1 MWSLI
6 QKRMK
11 WKANTNWLDKNK
23 QNINRKWRPR
33 KLVKDVIEDLKKEG
47 IQPVS
52 MADIKDIYLSLV
64 NTDQNTLKS
73 LVAQTKTPVLI
84 KIVAKAMVWWKW
96 FEIIEKMF
104 DRAIWKAVQ
113 QVEQTNKNIEITD
126 TLTKEQ
132 KKKIAERLLKTK

>member
-1 MWSLI
+1 MPFKKWET
-6 QKRMK
+6 QKGAKPFKK
-11 WKANTNWLDKNK
+11 WKSWNP
-23 QNINRKWRPR
+23 KWRPR
-33 KLVKDVIEDLKKEG
+33 KLVKHIIEDLKKEG
-47 IQPVS
+47 IQPVNIQ
-52 MADIKDIYLSLV
+52 DIKDIYLSLV
-64 NTDQNTLKS
+64 NTDTKKLKE
-73 LVAQTKTPVLI
+73 LATGEKTPVLI